1 MRKTRRGPDPA
12 RPVSRAVIPRR
23 LNVARAGG
31 LLFGVELVGAVV
43 AFASTVYFASALG
56 ATLLGIFFLF
66 EALLST
72 VATVADFGL
81 RGAVEKRIS
90 EGREAAELLAAALL
104 LKLAFLGAL
113 AVVALAARDPIA
125 AYVGADV
132 APLLVVAAVLYE
144 LSALTVHVLRGELRT
159 EETALLYLLRL
170 LTYVAVAVSLVQL
183 GYGARALIYGLIVS
197 YAAMLVVGAARI
209 SVGLARPSIDHFRSL
224 VSFAKFNGIWAL
236 GGYVYNTMD
245 LLVVGFFLSQAHVAG
260 YELAWRVTVM
270 VGLVGGVVSETL
282 FAQLSAWRTAGES
295 DRIRRT
301 LRDGLTASL
310 FLVVPAFAGTLLL
323 APEILGFVFGPE
335 YAIAAGALV
344 ILMGEKIVAGVN
356 NVFDAAVRA
365 FDRPDVGA
373 YATVGSLVLNVLL
386 NVALVPR
393 FGLVGAAAATT
404 IAMAA
409 NTVVL
414 GWALRRMTTLSFPAP
429 ELGACLGAAVAM
441 ALVLAA
447 LATVMPVTTTVALF
461 AHIGVGG
468 VVYLLVVLA
477 SPTLRGKALTVG
489 ARFIG

>member
-1 MRKTRRGPDPA
+1 M
-12 RPVSRAVIPRR
+12 IPRR

-31 LLFGVELVGAVV
+31 LLFGVEVVGAVV

-56 ATLLGIFFLF
+56 ATLLGVFFLF

-113 AVVALAARDPIA
+113 AAVVLAAREPIA

-144 LSALTVHVLRGELRT
+144 FSVLTVHVLRGELRT
-159 EETALLYLLRL
+159 EETAALYLLRL
-170 LTYVAVAVSLVQL
+170 LTYVTVAVALVRL
-183 GYGARALIYGLIVS
+183 GYGAEALIYGLIVS
-197 YAAMLVVGAARI
+197 YAVMCLVGVSRI

-224 VSFAKFNGIWAL
+224 IAFAKFNGIWAL

-282 FAQLSAWRTAGES
+282 FAQLSAWRSAGEEE
-295 DRIRRT
+295 RIRRA

-310 FLVVPAFAGTLLL
+310 FLVIPAFFGALVL

-335 YAIAAGALV
+335 FAIAAGALAV
-344 ILMGEKIVAGVN
+344 LMGEKVVAGVN
-356 NVFDAAVRA
+356 NVFDAAIRA

-373 YATVGSLVLNVLL
+373 YATVGSLLLNVAL

-404 IAMAA
+404 IAMVA

-414 GWALRRMTTLSFPAP
+414 WWALGRLTTLSVPVP

-441 ALVLAA
+441 AVVLVGLET
-447 LATVMPVTTTVALF
+447 LLPVTTTVALF

-468 VVYLLVVLA
+468 AVYLLAVLA

-489 ARFIG
+489 TRFIG